1 MEALHYLFY
10 VYIYIV
16 SLQYSIV
23 IVKDKTG
30 GLKYC
35 HNPILLC
42 VTWKKLYVIHT
53 SEQLEHTEIL
63 NNNEYHWLKKYQ
75 GL

>member
-1 MEALHYLFY
+1 MEVLHYLFY

-35 HNPILLC
+35 HNLILLC
-42 VTWKKLYVIHT
+42 VTWKKLYVIT
-53 SEQLEHTEIL
+53 YLRTARTQKYLTIMSITE
-63 NNNEYHWLKKYQ
+63 
-75 GL
+75 